1 MEALKATAYHE
12 AGHAVMAWIQKVR
25 LKGASIIADKDSAGH
40 CLHEKLLK
48 IREGGLLLTPRGRD
62 CGEKHILICL
72 AGGVAQT
79 QFNPQG
85 TRRSHM
91 QADWDEA
98 AAVALVLNNG
108 DGKGTGI
115 YLEWLVH
122 RAKNLIALRQNW
134 LLVEAVAPELFCKT
148 KLTGREVEAL
158 IRQSYD
164 DQLLR
169 QKKQVKENRL

>member
-1 MEALKATAYHE
+1 
-12 AGHAVMAWIQKVR
+12 
-25 LKGASIIADKDSAGH
+25 
-40 CLHEKLLK
+40 
-48 IREGGLLLTPRGRD
+48 
-62 CGEKHILICL
+62 
-72 AGGVAQT
+72 
-79 QFNPQG
+79 
-85 TRRSHM
+85 M

-122 RAKNLIALRQNW
+122 RAKNLISLRQNW